1 MTPAGFAS
9 WRPRPSCDSRE
20 KRRAVA
26 RGPSGQTRGMSIPVP
41 PKLVERY
48 AKVSDW
54 GRKLPQLVVLGLTRI
69 RDYAADAY
77 DRNDGAIRGGMPAEN
92 KAAP

>member
-1 MTPAGFAS
+1 M
-9 WRPRPSCDSRE
+9 
-20 KRRAVA
+20 
-26 RGPSGQTRGMSIPVP
+26 P

-48 AKVSDW
+48 AKVSGW

>member
-1 MTPAGFAS
+1 M
-9 WRPRPSCDSRE
+9 
-20 KRRAVA
+20 
-26 RGPSGQTRGMSIPVP
+26 P

-48 AKVSDW
+48 ANVSDW

-69 RDYAADAY
+69 RDYAADTY
-77 DRNDGAIRGGMPAEN
+77 GRNDGAIQGGMPAES